1 MLSWTGSLTSLAH
14 VSQITNGV
22 LSIFI
27 IGLFQCFKLIM
38 KAKNKIE
45 HSTRYILNNVSVE
58 DDGKDNATKDN

>member
-1 MLSWTGSLTSLAH
+1 
-14 VSQITNGV
+14 
-22 LSIFI
+22 
-27 IGLFQCFKLIM
+27 M